1 MSRLLYTRAVTNNDG
16 ILNHV
21 RRHRRLLEWTQEE
34 LGERVGVTRQTIISI
49 ERGKY
54 NPSVGLAL
62 RMAQAFG
69 ISVEELF
76 EIDRGASYD

>member
-1 MSRLLYTRAVTNNDG
+1 MMLNIAVVTTNDG
-16 ILNHV
+16 IRNHV
-21 RRHRRLLEWTQEE
+21 RRLRRFREWTQEE

-62 RMAQAFG
+62 RMAQAFDV
-69 ISVEELF
+69 SVEELF
-76 EIDRGASYD
+76 EIDRGASDD

>member
-1 MSRLLYTRAVTNNDG
+1 MMLNIAVVTTNDG
-16 ILNHV
+16 IRNHV

-62 RMAQAFG
+62 RMAQAFDV
-69 ISVEELF
+69 SVEELF
-76 EIDRGASYD
+76 EIDRGASDD

>member
-1 MSRLLYTRAVTNNDG
+1 MLYCVFVATNDG
-16 ILNHV
+16 IRNHV
-21 RRHRRLLEWTQEE
+21 RRHRRLREWTQEE
-34 LGERVGVTRQTIISI
+34 LGTRVGVTRQTIISI

-76 EIDRGASYD
+76 EIDRGAGDD